1 MSMSKVFTPSNRWF
15 QAYSPQHYT
24 HYIKIKCLS
33 EWAHGAYEKIY
44 VHLGKSPAYECK
56 ITEQEAIATSK
67 HFLNLARRLGS
78 EAQDYPAPLRHL
90 MKLDWVY
97 CIKSCIRL
105 QEIIKGNID
114 REFELLELE
123 RSYIAQKSQF
133 VDEDDLDIRL
143 GRSSNAFAELGRKLN
158 SSKVPEVAEFNA
170 ILDKANKPL
179 EIDLEEMIIQ
189 VKDSVDHM
197 LIKNQE
203 DKLSVYI
210 IKNYDDRFAMQR
222 KAIKFLRELMK
233 SIKTS
238 EDYTEELDVK
248 LLNESETIP
257 IELNHLYF
265 CSSKFLICGLMPNEL
280 RGYKRF

>member
-1 MSMSKVFTPSNRWF
+1 MSKVCTSSNRWF

-24 HYIKIKCLS
+24 HYLKIKSLS

-44 VHLGKSPAYECK
+44 VHLDKPPADAYVR
-56 ITEQEAIATSK
+56 EAIANGK
-67 HFLNLARRLGS
+67 YALKLARHLRT
-78 EAQDYPAPLRHL
+78 EAQDYPALLRHL
-90 MKLDWVY
+90 MKLDWEY
-97 CIKSCIRL
+97 CIKTCMVIH
-105 QEIIKGNID
+105 EVIKGDTD
-114 REFELLELE
+114 RDVELLELE

-143 GRSSNAFAELGRKLN
+143 GRSGHAIAELGRKLN

-170 ILDKANKPL
+170 ILDRANKPL

-248 LLNESETIP
+248 LLNESERIP

-280 RGYKRF
+280 RGIKGFK

>member
-1 MSMSKVFTPSNRWF
+1 MSKVCTSSNRWF

-24 HYIKIKCLS
+24 HYLKIKSLS

-44 VHLGKSPAYECK
+44 VHLDKPPADAYVR
-56 ITEQEAIATSK
+56 EAIANGK
-67 HFLNLARRLGS
+67 YALKLARHLRT
-78 EAQDYPAPLRHL
+78 EAQDYPALLRHL
-90 MKLDWVY
+90 MKLDWEY
-97 CIKSCIRL
+97 CIKTCMVIH
-105 QEIIKGNID
+105 EVIKGDTD
-114 REFELLELE
+114 RDVELLELE

-143 GRSSNAFAELGRKLN
+143 GRSGHAIAELGRKLN
-158 SSKVPEVAEFNA
+158 SSKVPEAGESNA
-170 ILDKANKPL
+170 ILDRANKPL

-189 VKDSVDHM
+189 VKDAVDHM

-203 DKLSVYI
+203 DKLPVYI

-248 LLNESETIP
+248 LLNESERIP

-280 RGYKRF
+280 RGIKGFK

>member
-1 MSMSKVFTPSNRWF
+1 
-15 QAYSPQHYT
+15 
-24 HYIKIKCLS
+24 
-33 EWAHGAYEKIY
+33 
-44 VHLGKSPAYECK
+44 
-56 ITEQEAIATSK
+56 
-67 HFLNLARRLGS
+67 
-78 EAQDYPAPLRHL
+78 
-90 MKLDWVY
+90 
-97 CIKSCIRL
+97 
-105 QEIIKGNID
+105 
-114 REFELLELE
+114 
-123 RSYIAQKSQF
+123 
-133 VDEDDLDIRL
+133 
-143 GRSSNAFAELGRKLN
+143 
-158 SSKVPEVAEFNA
+158 
-170 ILDKANKPL
+170 
-179 EIDLEEMIIQ
+179 
-189 VKDSVDHM
+189 M

-280 RGYKRF
+280 QGYKRF

>member
-1 MSMSKVFTPSNRWF
+1 MSKVFTPSNRWF
-15 QAYSPQHYT
+15 QAYSPEHYT

-56 ITEQEAIATSK
+56 ITEHEAIATSK
-67 HFLNLARRLGS
+67 HFLNLARRLGL

-90 MKLDWVY
+90 MKLDWAY

-105 QEIIKGNID
+105 QELIKGDID
-114 REFELLELE
+114 REFELLELY
-123 RSYIAQKSQF
+123 RNYIAQKSQF

-143 GRSSNAFAELGRKLN
+143 GRSSNAFAELSRKLN
-158 SSKVPEVAEFNA
+158 SSRVPEVAEFNA
-170 ILDKANKPL
+170 ILDRANKPL

-265 CSSKFLICGLMPNEL
+265 CSSKVLICGLMPNEL
-280 RGYKRF
+280 QGYKRF

>member
-1 MSMSKVFTPSNRWF
+1 MSKVCTPSNRWF

-24 HYIKIKCLS
+24 HYLKIKSLS

-44 VHLGKSPAYECK
+44 VHSDKPPADAYVR
-56 ITEQEAIATSK
+56 EAIANGK
-67 HFLNLARRLGS
+67 YALKLARHLRT
-78 EAQDYPAPLRHL
+78 EAQDYPALLRHL
-90 MKLDWVY
+90 MKLDWEY
-97 CIKSCIRL
+97 CIKTCMVIH
-105 QEIIKGNID
+105 EVIKGDTD
-114 REFELLELE
+114 RDVELLELE

-143 GRSSNAFAELGRKLN
+143 GRSGHAIAELGRKLN
-158 SSKVPEVAEFNA
+158 SSKVPEAGESNA
-170 ILDKANKPL
+170 ILDRANKPL

-222 KAIKFLRELMK
+222 KAIKFLRELMR

-265 CSSKFLICGLMPNEL
+265 CSSKVLICGLMPNEL
-280 RGYKRF
+280 QGYKRF